1 MSEWNNLTPIMRMTI
16 GGQAD
21 KQTWTKLSNA
31 RKQELINQAKKT
43 IEQKR
48 NSGQIITVT
57 ETPAQRKIRRNKPK
71 LTAQERIKKMKE
83 ENKASR
89 GMIEKKKKKK
99 DTLTDRQKK
108 TMQRHAEHHTKK
120 HMTEMRKL
128 MLKGKTFT
136 QAHKIAMKK
145 VGR

>member
-71 LTAQERIKKMKE
+71 LTAQERIQKDVTE
-83 ENKASR
+83 YNISEDDFKA
-89 GMIEKKKKKK
+89 
-99 DTLTDRQKK
+99 
-108 TMQRHAEHHTKK
+108 
-120 HMTEMRKL
+120 MTIKWFV
-128 MLKGKTFT
+128 K
-136 QAHKIAMKK
+136 A
-145 VGR
+145 